1 LFLLLGFIGFLFLQ
15 SFLAFAIFFVSLF
28 ILIFIHMKDTAAT
41 MSLSTLDLL
50 INRQRLPSGSKLIL
64 IVIGILGISVFLSF
78 LLPLGVKKYPF
89 IVYFGLCT
97 FAITLLTIM
106 LLSLIGFLFAQW
118 RYARHNFK
126 AWKQSIFSSS
136 LATRYQ
142 AVRTL
147 ASINDPVLNKFWKIC
162 NKLGFFCLFL
172 WFVVLFIVICTVLY
186 LDYIGAWED
195 LVSKYK

>member
-1 LFLLLGFIGFLFLQ
+1 
-15 SFLAFAIFFVSLF
+15 
-28 ILIFIHMKDTAAT
+28 

-78 LLPLGVKKYPF
+78 LLPLGAQTYPF
-89 IVYFGLCT
+89 LVIFGACT

-106 LLSLIGFLFAQW
+106 LLSLIGCLFAQW

-142 AVRTL
+142 AGRTL

-186 LDYIGAWED
+186 LDYIGAWDD